1 MGNILNLRPSRA
13 EDEPFL
19 RSLRGAVDSE
29 RLFMNYWNGGSEE
42 EKVKIL
48 DLQFRAQAAHHR
60 MLKNVCETK
69 ENIIEMD
76 GIPVGRFVVSGGREE
91 LRLVEIA
98 LVKEWRGKGIGKLVI
113 SSTMQECERT
123 GRVLRLCVEKT
134 NIMALKLYLSLGFY
148 AIEDLGGHLMLE
160 WNVRGPTG
168 GKLFSFGAQK

>member
-19 RSLRGAVDSE
+19 RGLRGEADSE
-29 RLFMNYWNGGSEE
+29 RLFMNYWRGGMEE
-42 EKVKIL
+42 EKRRIL
-48 DLQFRAQAAHHR
+48 DLQFRAQATHHR

-76 GIPVGRFVVSGGREE
+76 GVPVGRFVVSGGRVE

-98 LVKEWRGKGIGKLVI
+98 VVKAWRGKGIGRLVI
-113 SSTMQECERT
+113 TSTMQECERT

-134 NIMALKLYLSLGFY
+134 NVVALKLYLSLGFY
-148 AIEDLGGHLMLE
+148 LIEDLGGHLLLE
-160 WNVRGPTG
+160 WSVRGPTG
-168 GKLFSFGAQK
+168 GKLFFFGAQK